1 MSPRVI
7 LAIGFGSEGFS
18 TSIRALER
26 PMIAVNSHVDIKVRL
41 LIECLVASWKCTL
54 IGLEPPYVF
63 PQMII

>member
-1 MSPRVI
+1 MSSRVI

-26 PMIAVNSHVDIKVRL
+26 SEVAVNSHVDTKVRL
-41 LIECLVASWKCTL
+41 LIESPAASWKRTL
-54 IGLEPPYVF
+54 IGLDSLVF